1 MVCTPKEKGILS
13 FWYGNL
19 ANVISYIPSQA
30 INFAFKDKY
39 KQIFLGAVHERTQF
53 WCFFAGNLASGG
65 ATGATS
71 LCFIYTLDFSHTHL
85 AADIGKAASEREF
98 KDLNDCFIEVYRS
111 GWIRGLYQGFNVSVQ
126 GIIIYRAAYFNI

>member
-30 INFAFKDKY
+30 LNFAFKDKY